1 MSIVVNIQYALP
13 EQGLPT
19 AGQIERWAQA
29 ALCASRQADAI
40 DAELTVRIIGEAES
54 ATLNGTYRQ
63 RPGPT
68 NVLSFPYEYEA
79 PARELFEADAPN
91 YLGDIAICAPV
102 VEREAREQHKDLTA
116 HWAHM
121 VVHGSLHLLGYD
133 HIDAAEAEAME
144 ALEINILSRIG
155 YANPYLDIE
164 DV

>member
-1 MSIVVNIQYALP
+1 VSVVVNIQYAVSG
-13 EQGLPT
+13 QGLP
-19 AGQIERWAQA
+19 AAEQIERWAQA

-40 DAELTVRIIGEAES
+40 DTELTVRIIDAAES
-54 ATLNGTYRQ
+54 AALNETFRK

-68 NVLSFPYEYEA
+68 NILSFPYEA
-79 PARELFEADAPN
+79 PACELFEADAPN

-144 ALEINILSRIG
+144 ALEINILARIG